1 MRFQISYP
9 LSSKSPLYLGTPPL
23 AFHPIKSM
31 ELGDSSDTTAITVSS
46 HSGSHI
52 DAPRHFCHHG
62 KTVKDIIAG
71 SIIFAPVYCITIN
84 RTSDNPIRA
93 RDFEI
98 GISSC
103 EDAAGIFIR
112 TGMYSLRDMDSIRY
126 CSRHPWIHPEV
137 PPFLRKHCP
146 NIQIFGT
153 DTISI
158 SNPDHREEG
167 RECHRAF
174 LCSSKPILL
183 AEDLN
188 LSDPSLSTQ
197 PLTVTIHPWIIDKLD
212 GVPVLA
218 FAEFLPDHNRNPL
231 VEVKNRD
238 HSLHC

>member
-9 LSSKSPLYLGTPPL
+9 LSSKSPLYPGTPPL
-23 AFHPIKSM
+23 VFHPLKSM
-31 ELGDSSDTTAITVSS
+31 KLGDSSDTTAITVSS

-52 DAPRHFCHHG
+52 DAPRHFCHDG
-62 KTVKDIIAG
+62 KAVSDILSN
-71 SIIFAPVYCITIN
+71 SISVAPVYCITIN

-93 RDFEI
+93 LDIEPA
-98 GISSC
+98 ISSC

-112 TGMYSLRDMDSIRY
+112 TGMYLLRNTDSLRY
-126 CSRHPWIHPEV
+126 CSHHPWIHPEV

-146 NIQIFGT
+146 EIQIFGT

-174 LCSSKPILL
+174 LCSRKPILL
-183 AEDLN
+183 VEDLD
-188 LSDPSLSTQ
+188 LSYPSLSKGS
-197 PLTVTIHPWIIDKLD
+197 LKVTIHPWIVDKLD

-218 FAEFLPDHNRNPL
+218 FAEFLPGNNSNPPKEEKIL
-231 VEVKNRD
+231 
-238 HSLHC
+238 